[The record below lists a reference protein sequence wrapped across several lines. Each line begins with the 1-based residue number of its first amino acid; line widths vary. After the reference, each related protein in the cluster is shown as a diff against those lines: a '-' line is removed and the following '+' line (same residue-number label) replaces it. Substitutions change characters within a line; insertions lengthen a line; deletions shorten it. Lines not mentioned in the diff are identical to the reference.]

1 MKRLGLFRHAKSD
14 WSDSDVRDYE
24 RDLNARGCAGARVM
38 GRHIR
43 EYGQNW
49 DAIVASPATRVRTT
63 LSEALPDVQVTW
75 DRRLYLASAE
85 TLMDVASEAN
95 GDAVLLSGHNPGLG
109 DVILELVSEASE
121 NALFQK
127 AKVKFP
133 TAAFAVL
140 DLDIAKWSDL
150 KPRCGELVHFK
161 RPRDLDPDL
170 GPDF

>member
-1 MKRLGLFRHAKSD
+1 M
-14 WSDSDVRDYE
+14 RDYE
-24 RDLNARGCAGARVM
+24 RDLNARGRAGARVM

-43 EYGQNW
+43 EYGQEW

-63 LSEALPDVQVTW
+63 LNEALPDAEITW

-85 TLMDVASEAN
+85 TLMDVATEAD

-109 DVILELVSEASE
+109 DIILELVSETSE
-121 NALFQK
+121 NDLFHK
-127 AKVKFP
+127 AKAKFP

-140 DLDIAKWSDL
+140 DLDIAEWSDL

-161 RPRDLDPDL
+161 RPRDLDPEL